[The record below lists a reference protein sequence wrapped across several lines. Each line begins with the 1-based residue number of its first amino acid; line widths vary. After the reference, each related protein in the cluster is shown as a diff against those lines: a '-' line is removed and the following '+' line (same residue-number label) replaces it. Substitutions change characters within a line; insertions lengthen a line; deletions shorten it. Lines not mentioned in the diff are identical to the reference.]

1 MTAPLEIGHRG
12 SSAGMLEKRRE
23 EMTRALTMRDGW
35 DIALLDDDEFERE
48 LALNKVRVERVERI
62 IKNDCIENID
72 YGKVPGVDKPFAW
85 EGAADKIARRLRWS
99 ALLDGPPSIQQVGEA
114 LTVTVTCVIRD
125 SAGHDLLAMSRSCST
140 FEKRFRKKS
149 GGWKFVKP
157 EEAIN
162 ELVAMAFKRARVAG
176 VLSAAGVKH
185 LFANPDQLRED
196 EEVAKEAAEDA
207 KPLTLEGAL
216 NFPVKGKPLS
226 AIRNTGL
233 VQLDEWAQGKLQ
245 EDPDSTALARL
256 LEAVHLVQE
265 ARKAGTVEEPPKT
278 SQVPLT
284 KSGYD
289 QDAPRE
295 PGDE

>member
-1 MTAPLEIGHRG
+1 MTSVATRDHA
-12 SSAGMLEKRRE
+12 AGMLEKRRE
-23 EMTRALTMRDGW
+23 EMSRALTMRDGW
-35 DIALLDDDEFERE
+35 DIALLDDEEFEHE
-48 LALNKVRVERVERI
+48 LRLNKIRIERVERI
-62 IKNDCIENID
+62 IKNDCLAGID

-99 ALLDGPPSIQQVGEA
+99 ALIAGEPSTQQVGEA
-114 LTVTVTCVIRD
+114 LSVTVTCVIRD
-125 SAGHDLLAMSRSCST
+125 NAGHDLLAMTRSCST
-140 FEKRFRKKS
+140 FEKRFRKKA

-196 EEVAKEAAEDA
+196 EDVAKEAAEDA

-226 AIRNTGL
+226 AVRNTGL
-233 VQLDEWAQGKLQ
+233 TQLDEWAQGKLQ
-245 EDPDSTALARL
+245 EDPESTALARL

-278 SQVPLT
+278 SPTPL
-284 KSGYD
+284 KKDGYD
-289 QDAPRE
+289 EAPRE
-295 PGDE
+295 PGVD

>member
-1 MTAPLEIGHRG
+1 MTAVAPRDHA
-12 SSAGMLEKRRE
+12 AGMLEKRRE

-48 LALNKVRVERVERI
+48 LALNKIRVERVERI
-62 IKNDCIENID
+62 IKNDCLENID
-72 YGKVPGVDKPFAW
+72 YGKVPGVEKPFAW

-99 ALLDGPPSIQQVGEA
+99 ALLDGSPAIQTVGEA
-114 LTVTVTCVIRD
+114 LVVTVTCVIRD

-185 LFANPDQLRED
+185 LFANPDQLKED
-196 EEVAKEAAEDA
+196 DEAAQEAKDA
-207 KPLTLEGAL
+207 AAPHTIETAL
-216 NFPVKGKPLS
+216 NVVVKGKPLS
-226 AIRNTGL
+226 AMRNTGL
-233 VQLDEWAQGKLQ
+233 VQLEEWAQGKLQ
-245 EDPDSTALARL
+245 GDPESTTMLRL
-256 LEAVHLVQE
+256 IEAVHLVQE
-265 ARKAGTVEEPPKT
+265 ARKAGTLEEPPKASPT
-278 SQVPLT
+278 PIKQD
-284 KSGYD
+284 GYE
-289 QDAPRE
+289 PRE
-295 PGDE
+295 PGEE